1 MPHIDCNRNGFSR
14 WLPRIRVLHKLFRF
28 ASLNLANISLSKSE
42 QTLPKI
48 TGGRF
53 IAEFLN
59 AQGVTAFFFVPTML
73 SRALAEMDNM
83 PIKRVLTHG
92 EKAAAYMAD
101 GYARA
106 SGRPGICAAQAVGA
120 ANLAAGL
127 RDAYMGHSPVIA
139 LTGGRWGHQKHKIN
153 YQEMDDFPMFTQVT
167 KANFQVDTIVRL
179 PDLLRQAFREATSGT
194 PAPVNLLFAGKEGD
208 IEHDE
213 AELKLIE
220 EETFSQVPAF
230 RPAPEAA
237 RVAEAAR
244 ALKKAKRPVIVVGGG
259 ARYSG
264 AGPEVLKL
272 ARALSIPIATS
283 LNAKSL
289 VPENEPL
296 YIGVPGTYS
305 RSCTNKILKRADLV
319 VYVGSQTGGMVTHF
333 WKIPPAGTPVIQIGI
348 DPSDLGRNYPNAVS
362 VLGDAK
368 TTLKALNE
376 AIGGGKGKSSGNK
389 KWIEETQ
396 AAVKEWRAEV
406 KPLRDSD
413 AEPMRPERIWK
424 ELGDWL
430 PRDTI
435 VVCDT
440 GHAGMWSAQ
449 QLWVSKPW
457 DFLRAAGSL
466 GWAFPA
472 SLGAKCAMPKKP
484 VVCVTGDGGFWY
496 HLQELETAVRC
507 GIPTVTLVNNN
518 NSLNQETTIFRHA
531 YGGKPSKKQGEMWHF
546 SKVDF
551 SAIAESMGALG
562 IRVTKP
568 AEVRSALDRAIS
580 SGRPTVV
587 EVLSDIE
594 ALAPNAWEG

>member
-1 MPHIDCNRNGFSR
+1 M
-14 WLPRIRVLHKLFRF
+14 
-28 ASLNLANISLSKSE
+28 
-42 QTLPKI
+42 PKI

-153 YQEMDDFPMFTQVT
+153 YQEMDDFPIFSQVT
-167 KANFQVDTIVRL
+167 KANFQAESVGRI

-194 PAPVNLLFAGKEGD
+194 PAPVNILFAGKEGD
-208 IEHDE
+208 IEHEE
-213 AELKLIE
+213 ADLKMIAE
-220 EETFSQVPAF
+220 ERFSHVPAY
-230 RPAPEAA
+230 RPSPEAA
-237 RVAEAAR
+237 SVKEAAR
-244 ALKKAKRPVIVVGGG
+244 MLKKAQRPVIVVGGG
-259 ARYSG
+259 ARLSG

-272 ARALSIPIATS
+272 AKTLSIPLATS
-283 LNAKSL
+283 LNAMSL
-289 VPENEPL
+289 VPENNPL

-305 RSCTNKILKRADLV
+305 RSCTNKILSRADLV
-319 VYVGSQTGGMVTHF
+319 LYVGSQTAGQVTHF
-333 WKIPPAGTPVIQIGI
+333 WKIPSAGTPVIQIGI
-348 DPSDLGRNYPNAVS
+348 DAADLGRNYPNAVS
-362 VLGDAK
+362 ILGDAK
-368 TTLKALNE
+368 VSLKALNE
-376 AIGGGKGKSSGNK
+376 AVGAPGKSARNV
-389 KWIEETQ
+389 KWIEQIT
-396 AAVKEWRAEV
+396 AAVNEWRAEV
-406 KPLRDSD
+406 NPLRASE
-413 AEPMRPERIWK
+413 AVPMRPERIMK

-435 VVCDT
+435 IVCDT

-472 SLGAKCAMPKKP
+472 SLGAKVAMPQKP
-484 VVCVTGDGGFWY
+484 VVCFTGDGGFWY

-507 GIPTVTLVNNN
+507 NIPTVTVVNNN
-518 NSLNQETTIFRHA
+518 NALNQETLIFKQA

-546 SKVDF
+546 SEVNF
-551 SAIAESMGALG
+551 AAIAESTGALG

-568 AEVRSALDRAIS
+568 AELRSALDQAIS
-580 SGRPTVV
+580 SGRPAVV
-587 EVLSDIE
+587 EVISDIE
-594 ALAPNAWEG
+594 ALAPNPWEG

>member
-1 MPHIDCNRNGFSR
+1 M
-14 WLPRIRVLHKLFRF
+14 
-28 ASLNLANISLSKSE
+28 A
-42 QTLPKI
+42 KI

-53 IAEFLN
+53 VAEFLN

-73 SRALAEMDNM
+73 SRALAEMEDM

-139 LTGGRWGHQKHKIN
+139 LTGGRWGHQKHKYN
-153 YQEMDDFPMFTQVT
+153 YQEMDDFPIFSQVT
-167 KANFQVDTIVRL
+167 KANFQVDTVSRI

-213 AELKLIE
+213 ADLKMIAE
-220 EETFSQVPAF
+220 EAFTHVPAY

-244 ALKKAKRPVIVVGGG
+244 ILKEAQRPVIVVGGG
-259 ARYSG
+259 ARLSSAG
-264 AGPEVLKL
+264 AEVLKL
-272 ARALSIPIATS
+272 AESLSIPMATS
-283 LNAKSL
+283 LNGFSL
-289 VPENEPL
+289 VPDNHPL

-319 VYVGSQTGGMVTHF
+319 LYIGSQTAGQVTHF

-348 DPSDLGRNYPNAVS
+348 DAADLGRNYPNAVS
-362 VLGDAK
+362 LLGDAK
-368 TTLKALNE
+368 TTLQMLNQ
-376 AIGGGKGKSSGNK
+376 AVADAAGKGARNA
-389 KWIEETQ
+389 KWTEETT

-406 KPLRDSD
+406 QPLRDSN
-413 AEPMRPERIWK
+413 AVPMRPERLMK

-430 PRDTI
+430 PSDTI

-449 QLWVSKPW
+449 QFWVTKPW
-457 DFLRAAGSL
+457 DFIRAAGSL

-472 SLGAKCAMPKKP
+472 SLGAKVAMPKKP
-484 VVCVTGDGGFWY
+484 VVCFAGDGGFWY

-507 GIPTVTLVNNN
+507 NIPTVTVVNNN
-518 NSLNQETTIFRHA
+518 NALNQETMIFKHA
-531 YGGKPSKKQGEMWHF
+531 YGGNPGKKQGEMWHF
-546 SKVDF
+546 SEVNF
-551 SAIAESMGALG
+551 AAIAESMGALG

-568 AEVRSALDRAIS
+568 AELRSALDRAIS
-580 SGRPTVV
+580 SGRPAVV
-587 EVLSDIE
+587 EVISDIE
-594 ALAPNAWEG
+594 ALAPNPWEG

>member
-1 MPHIDCNRNGFSR
+1 M
-14 WLPRIRVLHKLFRF
+14 
-28 ASLNLANISLSKSE
+28 A
-42 QTLPKI
+42 KI

-59 AQGVTAFFFVPTML
+59 AQGVSAFFFVPTIL
-73 SRALAEMDNM
+73 SRALAEMDDM

-106 SGRPGICAAQAVGA
+106 SGRPGICGAQAVGA

-139 LTGGRWGHQKHKIN
+139 FTGGRLGHQKHKIN
-153 YQEMDDFPMFTQVT
+153 YQEMDDFSIFTQVT
-167 KANFQVDTIVRL
+167 KANFQVDSVDRL
-179 PDLLRQAFREATSGT
+179 PDLMRQAFREATSGT
-194 PAPVNLLFAGKEGD
+194 PAPVNLLLAGKEGD
-208 IEHDE
+208 IEHDV
-213 AELKLIE
+213 ADLKLITE
-220 EETFSQVPAF
+220 EVSARVPAH

-237 RVAEAAR
+237 RIADAAR
-244 ALKKAKRPVIVVGGG
+244 ILKEAERPMIVVGGG
-259 ARYSG
+259 ARSSG
-264 AGPEVLKL
+264 AGAEVLKL
-272 ARALSIPIATS
+272 AEILSIPVAAS
-283 LNAKSL
+283 LNAYAL
-289 VPENEPL
+289 IPDNHPF

-305 RSCTNKILKRADLV
+305 RSCTNKILMRADLV
-319 VYVGSQTGGMVTHF
+319 LYIGSQTGGQLTHF

-348 DPSDLGRNYPNAVS
+348 DPSDLGRNYPNRVS
-362 VLGDAK
+362 LLGDAK
-368 TTLKALNE
+368 VALQSLSQ
-376 AIGGGKGKSSGNK
+376 AFAGDAGNRPRK
-389 KWIEETQ
+389 DSWIAETR
-396 AAVKEWRAEV
+396 AAVKEWRTEV
-406 KPLRDSD
+406 QPLRDSN
-413 AEPMRPERIWK
+413 AVPMRPERIMK
-424 ELGDWL
+424 EVGDWL
-430 PRDTI
+430 PEDTI

-457 DFLRAAGSL
+457 DFIRAAGSL

-484 VVCVTGDGGFWY
+484 VVCFTGDGGFWY

-507 GIPTVTLVNNN
+507 GIPTVTIVNNN
-518 NSLNQETTIFRHA
+518 NSLNQETTIFQHA

-551 SAIAESMGALG
+551 AAIAESLGALG

-568 AEVRSALDRAIS
+568 GELRSALDRAIS
-580 SGRPTVV
+580 SGRPAVV
-587 EVLSDIE
+587 EVQSDIE
-594 ALAPNAWEG
+594 ALSPNAWEG

>member
-1 MPHIDCNRNGFSR
+1 M
-14 WLPRIRVLHKLFRF
+14 
-28 ASLNLANISLSKSE
+28 
-42 QTLPKI
+42 PKI

-59 AQGVTAFFFVPTML
+59 AQGVTAFFFVPTMF
-73 SRALAEMDNM
+73 SRALAEMDDM

-139 LTGGRWGHQKHKIN
+139 LTGGRFGHQKHKIN
-153 YQEMDDFPMFTQVT
+153 YQEMDDYPIFTQVT
-167 KANFQVDTIVRL
+167 KANFQVDAVTRI

-208 IEHDE
+208 IESDE
-213 AELKLIE
+213 ADLNLIA
-220 EETFSQVPAF
+220 EETYTQVPAY
-230 RPAPEAA
+230 RPAPEGAA
-237 RVAEAAR
+237 IAAAAR
-244 ALKKAKRPVIVVGGG
+244 ALKAAKHPVIVAGGG
-259 ARYSG
+259 ARLSG

-272 ARALSIPIATS
+272 AKALSIPVATS
-283 LNAKSL
+283 LNGKSL
-289 VPENEPL
+289 IPENEPL

-305 RSCTNKILKRADLV
+305 RACTNRILKRADLV
-319 VYVGSQTGGMVTHF
+319 LYIGSQTGGMVTHF
-333 WKIPPAGTPVIQIGI
+333 WKIPPAGTAVIQIGI
-348 DPSDLGRNYPNAVS
+348 DPSDLGRNYPNVVS

-368 TTLKALNE
+368 TALQAMIDAVGGAKA
-376 AIGGGKGKSSGNK
+376 KGARSS
-389 KWIEETQ
+389 KWAEECKATV
-396 AAVKEWRAEV
+396 AEWRAEV
-406 KPLRDSD
+406 KSLRESD

-424 ELGDWL
+424 ELSDWL

-435 VVCDT
+435 VLSDT

-518 NSLNQETTIFRHA
+518 DSLNQETTIFRHA
-531 YGGKPSKKQGEMWHF
+531 YGGKPSNKQGEMWHF
-546 SKVDF
+546 SKVNF
-551 SAIAESMGALG
+551 AAVAETMGALG

-568 AEVRSALDRAIS
+568 AELRSALDRAIS
-580 SGRPTVV
+580 SNRPAVV
-587 EVLSDIE
+587 EVMSDIA
-594 ALAPNAWEG
+594 ALAPTAWEG